1 MGAPH
6 ESEMSNLFQNC
17 KLDNFG
23 FVMTLCKIFTHHKDI
38 HENDFSKRLLKII
51 KRLFFVFRFEKLF
64 GLISLINKENSH
76 NGLNANLS
84 GMQFCYGINNSH
96 F

>member
-38 HENDFSKRLLKII
+38 HENDFSKRL
-51 KRLFFVFRFEKLF
+51 
-64 GLISLINKENSH
+64 
-76 NGLNANLS
+76 
-84 GMQFCYGINNSH
+84 
-96 F
+96 